1 MNSPCSP
8 WMFANNND
16 IREALEKTLPEI
28 VTRKQACELTG
39 GFFHPKTLANKDAL
53 GIGPRK
59 KIKIGRQAGY
69 NKQDFIDFFMQQIK

>member
-8 WMFANNND
+8 WMFVNNND